1 MLREVVK
8 MSIWVEWFKQEDSR
22 KNTWAQMR
30 ESAKWNPPKS
40 TEIYRRF
47 FDKHIDAA
55 EFAKRKNDEGYHAS
69 VKSDGA
75 AWYG

>member
-1 MLREVVK
+1 MPKKVGK

-30 ESAKWNPPKS
+30 ESVKWNPPKPS
-40 TEIYRRF
+40 EIYRRF

-55 EFAKRKNDEGYHAS
+55 EFAKRKNDEGYHAT
-69 VKSDGA
+69 VKTDGA
-75 AWYG
+75 GRG

>member
-1 MLREVVK
+1 MPKKVGK
-8 MSIWVEWFKQEDSR
+8 MSIWVEWFRQEDSK

-30 ESAKWNPPKS
+30 ESTKWNPPKS

-55 EFAKRKNDEGYHAS
+55 EFAKRKNDEGYHAT
-69 VKSDGA
+69 VKTDGA
-75 AWYG
+75 GHG

>member
-8 MSIWVEWFKQEDSR
+8 MSIWVEWFRHEDT
-22 KNTWAQMR
+22 KNNTWAQIR

-40 TEIYRRF
+40 SEIYRRF

-55 EFAKRKNDEGYHAS
+55 EFAKRKNDEGYHAT
-69 VKSDGA
+69 VKTDGE
-75 AWYG
+75 GHG

>member
-1 MLREVVK
+1 MLREVVN

-30 ESAKWNPPKS
+30 ESVKWNPPKPA
-40 TEIYRRF
+40 EINRRF

-55 EFAKRKNDEGYHAS
+55 EFAKRKNDEGYHAT
-69 VKSDGA
+69 VKTDGVD
-75 AWYG
+75 

>member
-1 MLREVVK
+1 
-8 MSIWVEWFKQEDSR
+8 
-22 KNTWAQMR
+22 MR
-30 ESAKWNPPKS
+30 ESAKWNPPKPS
-40 TEIYRRF
+40 EIHRRF

-69 VKSDGA
+69 VKSDGV

>member
-1 MLREVVK
+1 MLREIVK

-40 TEIYRRF
+40 SEINRRF
-47 FDKHIDAA
+47 FDKHIDASK
-55 EFAKRKNDEGYHAS
+55 FAKRKNDEGYHAT
-69 VKSDGA
+69 VKTDGE
-75 AWYG
+75 GHG